1 MKKAILTLTLL
12 LGFHSTVLADN
23 FEIPNFSL
31 MIHGGAEMP
40 NGYIQANGPAAE
52 AGIWIGIGLSE
63 RLDTFFAVDYYTMP
77 NLALTIS
84 GPASFVLPNSANAGA
99 TTIVQPTD
107 DVSLSINTRWYL
119 FNDKWNYAHRRYNTS
134 PYLLAGMGLDLVVD
148 NAPPTT
154 NGSTTSIAQQ
164 LPVLTD
170 GYDILFGMNFGAGID
185 CPLGNGHEVSIYTE
199 ALDHLIFWQGL
210 TQVFDG
216 RVGIRFMLDTA
227 HVDPFR

>member
-1 MKKAILTLTLL
+1 
-12 LGFHSTVLADN
+12 
-23 FEIPNFSL
+23 
-31 MIHGGAEMP
+31 MP
-40 NGYIQANGPAAE
+40 NGYIQANEPAAE
-52 AGIWIGIGLSE
+52 AGIWMGIGLSE

-119 FNDKWNYAHRRYNTS
+119 FNDKWDYAHRRYNTS

-199 ALDHLIFWQGL
+199 VLDHLIFWQGL

>member
-1 MKKAILTLTLL
+1 MKKTLIISILL
-12 LGFHSTVLADN
+12 LGLRTTALADN

-40 NGYIQANGPAAE
+40 NGFIQASGPGAE
-52 AGIWIGIGLSE
+52 AGIWMGVGLSE
-63 RLDTFFAVDYYTMP
+63 RWDGFFAIDYYTMP
-77 NLALTIS
+77 NLPLTIN
-84 GPASFVLPNSANAGA
+84 GPATVVLPSSSNP
-99 TTIVQPTD
+99 TTLVQPTD

-119 FNDKWNYAHRRYNTS
+119 FNDKWDYAHRRYNTS

-148 NAPPTT
+148 SDNSIPGEP
-154 NGSTTSIAQQ
+154 TTSITQQ
-164 LPVLTD
+164 LPVLTN

-185 CPLGNGHEVSIYTE
+185 CPLGNGREVSLYTE

-216 RVGIRFMLDTA
+216 RFGIRFMLDTA